1 MVMSVSSMLFRHPC
15 MRAWTRRTLW
25 ACCSPCGP
33 STGVFNGHRLADSI
47 AADLTTAVRSIGSL
61 AYSHRSRCR
70 RSEACASGAP
80 MATRMRD
87 HSGPGHGVMVHAVAT
102 PVHGRSSVPCHSM
115 SHEASAGLF
124 SAPLCIDATLRLRWP
139 SHSTSSQ
146 GARYMALLDCMA
158 VIKSFFFL
166 RSISPSPPR
175 LVRFLALVALAPP
188 LDAVPFRCSSAT
200 VALIFWRCT
209 TALGRNNSSALALCY
224 V

>member
-1 MVMSVSSMLFRHPC
+1 
-15 MRAWTRRTLW
+15 
-25 ACCSPCGP
+25 
-33 STGVFNGHRLADSI
+33 
-47 AADLTTAVRSIGSL
+47 
-61 AYSHRSRCR
+61 
-70 RSEACASGAP
+70 
-80 MATRMRD
+80 
-87 HSGPGHGVMVHAVAT
+87 
-102 PVHGRSSVPCHSM
+102 
-115 SHEASAGLF
+115 
-124 SAPLCIDATLRLRWP
+124 
-139 SHSTSSQ
+139 
-146 GARYMALLDCMA
+146 MALLDCMA

>member
-1 MVMSVSSMLFRHPC
+1 

-70 RSEACASGAP
+70 RSEACASGAL

-87 HSGPGHGVMVHAVAT
+87 HSGPGHGCHGARCCDSCAWQVLRAMPQHVTRSFCWSIFRSTVHRCNTSLAMAIALYIVSKSSI
-102 PVHGRSSVPCHSM
+102 HGI
-115 SHEASAGLF
+115 AGLHGCDQI
-124 SAPLCIDATLRLRWP
+124 L
-139 SHSTSSQ
+139 
-146 GARYMALLDCMA
+146 
-158 VIKSFFFL
+158 FFFL

-209 TALGRNNSSALALCY
+209 AALGRNNSSALALRY